1 MNNNATLEKLKQLKL
16 NGMATAFQ
24 AAVETRSHQNMTA
37 DDLVS
42 YIVEAEY
49 NDRNNRRISRSL
61 ETAHFRYNASIE
73 EIDFRSQRNL
83 DKNNLLRLADLSFIT
98 NKENII
104 ITGKTGVGKSFLAS
118 AIGHQACIRG
128 YKVMYFN
135 TGKLFSKLKMSGAD
149 NSYIKEIRKIEQQDL
164 IILDDFGLQPFDSP
178 SRLYLLEILEDRH
191 GKHST
196 IITSQLPVS
205 NWYEIIDDAT
215 IADAIL
221 DRIVHSSH
229 RIELNGESLRKKENN
244 KATREK
250 Q

>member
-1 MNNNATLEKLKQLKL
+1 MNNNATLEKLKLMKLK
-16 NGMATAFQ
+16 GMADAFQ
-24 AAVETRSHQNMTA
+24 TAVETRSHQDMTA

-49 NDRNNRRISRSL
+49 NDRNNRKICRSI
-61 ETAHFRYNASIE
+61 ETARFRYNASIE
-73 EIDFRSQRNL
+73 EIDFHNQRNL

-98 NKENII
+98 NRENII

-118 AIGHQACIRG
+118 ALGHKACVQG

-149 NSYIKEIRKIEQQDL
+149 NSYMKEIKKIEQQDL
-164 IILDDFGLQPFDSP
+164 IILDDFGLQVLDLQ

-191 GKHST
+191 SKRST
-196 IITSQLPVS
+196 IITSQLPVAK
-205 NWYEIIDDAT
+205 WYEIIDDET

-221 DRIVHSSH
+221 DRVVHSSH
-229 RIELNGESLRKKENN
+229 RIELKGESLRKIIN
-244 KATREK
+244 K
-250 Q
+250 

>member
-1 MNNNATLEKLKQLKL
+1 MNNNTTLEKMKQMKLK
-16 NGMATAFQ
+16 GMEAAFQ
-24 AAVETRSHQNMTA
+24 TALETRSHQDMTA

-49 NDRNNRRISRSL
+49 NDRNNRRTTRSL
-61 ETAHFRYNASIE
+61 ESAHFRYKASIE
-73 EIDFRSQRNL
+73 EIDFHSPRNL
-83 DKNNLLRLADLSFIT
+83 DKNSTLRLADLSFIE

-104 ITGKTGVGKSFLAS
+104 ITGKTGVGKSYLAS
-118 AIGHQACIRG
+118 ALGHKACMLG

-135 TGKLFSKLKMSGAD
+135 TGKLFNRLKISGAD

-164 IILDDFGLQPFDSP
+164 IILDDFGLQPLDMQ

-191 GKHST
+191 SKRST
-196 IITSQLPVS
+196 IFTSQLPVA
-205 NWYEIIDDAT
+205 NWHEIIEDAT

-229 RIELNGESLRKKENN
+229 RIELNGESLRKKN
-244 KATREK
+244 KA
-250 Q
+250 

>member
-16 NGMATAFQ
+16 NGMAAAFQ
-24 AAVETRSHQNMTA
+24 TAVETRSHQDMTA

-61 ETAHFRYNASIE
+61 ETAHFRYKTSIE
-73 EIDFRSQRNL
+73 EIDFHSQRNL
-83 DKNNLLRLADLSFIT
+83 DKTNLLRLADLSFIT

-118 AIGHQACIRG
+118 ALGHKACTYG

-149 NSYIKEIRKIEQQDL
+149 NSYIKEIKKIEQQDL
-164 IILDDFGLQPFDSP
+164 IILDDFGLQPLDSP

-196 IITSQLPVS
+196 IITSQLPVL
-205 NWYEIIDDAT
+205 NWHEIIEDAT

-221 DRIVHSSH
+221 DRVVHSSH
-229 RIELNGESLRKKENN
+229 RIELNGESLRKRK
-244 KATREK
+244 K

>member
-1 MNNNATLEKLKQLKL
+1 MNNNATLEKLKLMKLK
-16 NGMATAFQ
+16 GMADAFQ
-24 AAVETRSHQNMTA
+24 AAVETRSHQDMTA

-49 NDRNNRRISRSL
+49 NDRNNRKICRSI
-61 ETAHFRYNASIE
+61 ETARFRYNASIE
-73 EIDFRSQRNL
+73 EIDFHNQRNL

-98 NKENII
+98 NRENII

-118 AIGHQACIRG
+118 ALGHKACVNG

-149 NSYIKEIRKIEQQDL
+149 NSYMKEIKKIEQQDL
-164 IILDDFGLQPFDSP
+164 IILDDFGLQVLDLQ

-191 GKHST
+191 SKRST
-196 IITSQLPVS
+196 IITSQLPVAK
-205 NWYEIIDDAT
+205 WYEIIDDET

-221 DRIVHSSH
+221 DRVVHSSH
-229 RIELNGESLRKKENN
+229 RIELKGESLRKKIN
-244 KATREK
+244 K
-250 Q
+250 